1 MKLSSTLHQLRLSC
15 YHIYSSQ
22 ATIFYF
28 SDTIHFSA
36 RSLTYEMLRW
46 AVLMDHYYISGL
58 LHSPMSTL
66 SLRTLRFEDRCSHLC
81 HYRAVIDAQ
90 FYISSFSLDRWC
102 LRWII
107 LHDYDSA
114 FYIVLWLLLLLYWFL
129 WHVLTCGIMIAWS
142 GNHDYMD
149 LVVSCTMYWCPHLHL
164 EVLDLYS
171 LVLPSLGR
179 TEVVIPTIVLAC

>member
-1 MKLSSTLHQLRLSC
+1 MTFLVAVAELDGLIEDARSRVWGPKILRFSSTLFSRALVPARAKC

-28 SDTIHFSA
+28 LDTVHVSA

-58 LHSPMSTL
+58 LYSPISGL

-90 FYISSFSLDRWC
+90 FYISAFSLDRWC
-102 LRWII
+102 FRWII

-114 FYIVLWLLLLLYWFL
+114 FYMVLWLSLLLYWSL
-129 WHVLTCGIMIAWS
+129 WHVLTCGVMIWQS
-142 GNHDYMD
+142 
-149 LVVSCTMYWCPHLHL
+149 
-164 EVLDLYS
+164 
-171 LVLPSLGR
+171 
-179 TEVVIPTIVLAC
+179 